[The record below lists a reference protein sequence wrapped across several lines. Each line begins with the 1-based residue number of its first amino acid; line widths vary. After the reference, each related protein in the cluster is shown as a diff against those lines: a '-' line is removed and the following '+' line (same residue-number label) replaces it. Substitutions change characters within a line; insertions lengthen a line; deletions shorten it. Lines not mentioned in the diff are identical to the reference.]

1 MNNFLSIWMVIAC
14 GLMLNTGMPA
24 RASTYHSFLRI
35 NKVYVL
41 YTDPIVP
48 HADRRGNFW
57 IGLQPFALLIGAQ
70 FVEASNGSAT
80 VILRGHHLTLTP
92 GSMKS
97 TLDGRSIRLAT
108 PAKRIGT
115 AHHMVVPLG
124 PLLAAFGLHSQSD
137 KRFHVVTLTNPDLIS
152 KGVAGDFAQGV
163 AEFEGPP
170 SGFVA
175 QARAFAGPPYFILP
189 VVPAAVTQKGQ
200 ILIWHLRN
208 ISTKNFPR
216 MDVNIL
222 VSGRHGEEYIKQGIP
237 FPSSFSN
244 RPLPDPIKAKGKLD
258 IGSSTA
264 DFNSPVPH
272 RSLSNPGFATITIEK
287 RPIAS
292 IVAWIVL

>member
-1 MNNFLSIWMVIAC
+1 MIITCVAVLGVKSP
-14 GLMLNTGMPA
+14 LQ
-24 RASTYHSFLRI
+24 ASTYHSFLRL

-124 PLLAAFGLHSQSD
+124 PLLAAFGLHSQWD
-137 KRFHVVTLTNPDLIS
+137 KKFHVLTLTDPDLVNQGAAS
-152 KGVAGDFAQGV
+152 EFSQLVADL
-163 AEFEGPP
+163 EGPAR
-170 SGFVA
+170 GFVA
-175 QARAFAGPPYFILP
+175 RAKAFIGPPYPLFPIVPISSTEQQHQGYAKWDLKNLSGRSYSRVFIGKEVSGYDYYDSGTNAIRLP
-189 VVPAAVTQKGQ
+189 QTDPVTY
-200 ILIWHLRN
+200 LIRAHN
-208 ISTKNFPR
+208 ISEQGFP
-216 MDVNIL
+216 VL
-222 VSGRHGEEYIKQGIP
+222 GEHSHKSVRYVIARI
-237 FPSSFSN
+237 
-244 RPLPDPIKAKGKLD
+244 
-258 IGSSTA
+258 
-264 DFNSPVPH
+264 VP
-272 RSLSNPGFATITIEK
+272 
-287 RPIAS
+287 
-292 IVAWIVL
+292 